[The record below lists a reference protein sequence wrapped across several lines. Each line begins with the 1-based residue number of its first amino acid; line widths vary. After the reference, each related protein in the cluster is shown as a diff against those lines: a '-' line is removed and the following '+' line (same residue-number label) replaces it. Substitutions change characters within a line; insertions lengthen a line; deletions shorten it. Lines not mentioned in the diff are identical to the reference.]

1 MNFNKAVNYA
11 REKHLGQYR
20 KHGENYIVHPLRVVE
35 ILREKG
41 IEDEEV
47 LMAGLFHDLLE
58 DTDASEEEILSYGS
72 PRVLELVRLLS
83 KEKAFVMEEYIDR
96 IYRDEDARLIKLADR
111 LSNLEDSFRLR
122 NLKFLERY
130 IKDTEDNFE
139 KMCKETVFEEEL
151 RRSLESLK
159 EYVAELKS

>member
-1 MNFNKAVNYA
+1 MNFNKGVNYA

-35 ILREKG
+35 LLREKG